1 MPRQP
6 ITTVV
11 SMLSNPKG
19 ITVKN
24 NRFRWL
30 IALMA
35 LLSLGAAACGG
46 TDDVTSEDIENVASE
61 AGDAIAEVAE
71 GAEDVVAS
79 AEESAQEA
87 VDSGDLGLATEGM
100 LLVGS
105 DIAFAPF
112 EEIVDGEPV
121 GFDIDLM
128 DEIASRIGV
137 EVEYQN
143 TPFDTIFT
151 QLSGGA
157 FDAIIS
163 AITITPERDETID
176 FSDPYFEANQALA
189 VSEDSDITG
198 VADFTADTV
207 LGVQAATTGAD
218 YALENFGEVSVQEFP
233 TSVDAFNA
241 LSAGQIDAVFIDLPV
256 VGDQVEAG
264 SVVLAEEVNT
274 EEQYGIG
281 VQEGNTA
288 LATAINGALAEIISD
303 GTYAELYG
311 EYFVGEVP
319 AQFAG

>member
-1 MPRQP
+1 
-6 ITTVV
+6 
-11 SMLSNPKG
+11 MLSNPKG

-30 IALMA
+30 IALMT
-35 LLSLGAAACGG
+35 LISLGAAACGG
-46 TDDVTSEDIENVASE
+46 TDDVTSEDIENVASD
-61 AGDAIAEVAE
+61 AGDAIDEVAE

-87 VDSGDLGLATEGM
+87 VDSGALNLATEGM

-105 DIAFAPF
+105 DIAFEPF
-112 EEIVDGEPV
+112 EAMVDGQPE

-128 DEIASRIGV
+128 DEIASRVGV

-151 QLSGGA
+151 QLAGGA

-163 AITITPERDETID
+163 AITITDERDETID
-176 FSDPYFEANQALA
+176 FSDPYFAANQALA
-189 VSEDSDITG
+189 VTEDSEITG
-198 VADFTADTV
+198 VSDFTADTV

-218 YALENFGEVSVQEFP
+218 YALENFADTTVQEFP

-241 LSAGQIDAVFIDLPV
+241 LASGQIDAVFIDLPV
-256 VGDQVEAG
+256 VGEQVEGGNA
-264 SVVLAEEVNT
+264 VLAEEVNT
-274 EEQYGIG
+274 EELYGIG

-288 LATAINGALAEIISD
+288 LASAINTALEEIISD
-303 GTYAELYG
+303 GTYAEIYG
-311 EYFVGEVP
+311 EWFEGEVP
-319 AQFAG
+319 SQFAG